1 MFLQRTYI
9 PQQVPSSSAHPY
21 QGVYPSYSSIIG
33 IQYHRSPSQIT
44 QILELANRDNG
55 LREGVGEYS
64 AEYSPYSR
72 NKPFTPILPVR
83 TIFSPI
89 LYLPAR
95 LSRTLYS
102 SQPPIRIYCPRNY
115 NWLRSVIP
123 LNLGLC
129 HGMTLSPIIPR
140 AISALAHR
148 LRANPRIPEI

>member
-1 MFLQRTYI
+1 MTLWGKYILRHPTFDEVSNTIPKMSPVSNSVFFSSKNIFPNKSHHHLRTRI
-9 PQQVPSSSAHPY
+9 KA
-21 QGVYPSYSSIIG
+21 YPSYSIIG

-102 SQPPIRIYCPRNY
+102 SRPLIRIYCPRNH
-115 NWLRSVIP
+115 NSWRPAMLV
-123 LNLGLC
+123 
-129 HGMTLSPIIPR
+129 
-140 AISALAHR
+140 
-148 LRANPRIPEI
+148 NPGP